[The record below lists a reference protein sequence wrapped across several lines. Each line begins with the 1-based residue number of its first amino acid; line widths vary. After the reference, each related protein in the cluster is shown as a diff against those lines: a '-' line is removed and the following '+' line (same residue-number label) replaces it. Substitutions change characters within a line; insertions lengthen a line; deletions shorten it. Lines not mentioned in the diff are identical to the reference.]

1 MRYIIYPILCVLLW
15 AKNVYCLK
23 LALQLRHAVRKKT
36 YIQCGAEIIWALGT
50 SGGTYFS
57 RKYAKAIY
65 TVDGEQICGKMI
77 CASDYRIDKG
87 DKVTVIISKN
97 RPDVFALSEQ
107 HMKDA
112 VLTYG
117 VLMVLFALCS
127 IGMTTIFL
135 LALFDK

>member
-107 HMKDA
+107 HMIDA
-112 VLTYG
+112 VLT
-117 VLMVLFALCS
+117 
-127 IGMTTIFL
+127 
-135 LALFDK
+135 